1 MWRRFVTRALPK
13 TGTHSWS
20 VVTIYSMLTKRKA
33 KHTTNDFST
42 KTKSLANVKQKMDM
56 NTETKTRSMPI
67 I

>member
-13 TGTHSWS
+13 TGPNSWS

-33 KHTTNDFST
+33 TNTTNDFST